1 MNKVK
6 IHFLGASGTV
16 TGSKFYL
23 ETLEQ
28 NIMVDCGMFQ
38 GLKELRKKNWQ
49 TLPIDVS
56 KIDVVLLTHGHLDH
70 TGYLPRLVKEGFEG
84 KIIGTAPTLS
94 ITSIILM
101 DSAKIHEEEA
111 ERTNKES
118 YSKHKP
124 ALPFYTLR
132 EAEKAIDLFATEK
145 KDTWIKLSKNIK
157 FRFRYNGH
165 IIGATFI
172 ELDIFGKL
180 FVFSGDV
187 GRTEDLLLSS
197 PEHPKWADY
206 LFLESTY
213 GNKLHPTEDVEELLV
228 ALIKNTIEQ
237 RGNLI
242 IPSFAVE
249 RLQSLMYMLWKLY
262 KKNRIPNIPLFIDS
276 PMGNNVLA
284 VFENHPDWHKLPL
297 NECRAMCEHFNIITS
312 YKDTWKTIDDPRPK
326 VVIAGSGMVTGG
338 RVLTYLR
345 QMVDTPSTT
354 VLLVGY
360 MAEGTRGRQ
369 LLEGAHEIKLFGK
382 YIPVKAKI
390 KHLESLSAH
399 ADQSELLNWLGEI
412 GNFPEKVFLI
422 HGESIALDTFRVKL
436 KDVFGWNVHIPKMSE
451 RMEIPIATKLPN
463 LTD

>member
-1 MNKVK
+1 MNKIK

-23 ETLEQ
+23 ETSEQ

-38 GLKELRKKNWQ
+38 GLKELREINWQ
-49 TLPIDVS
+49 PLPIDAS
-56 KIDVVLLTHGHLDH
+56 NIDVVLLTHGHLDH
-70 TGYLPRLVKEGFEG
+70 TGYLPRLVKEGFQG
-84 KIIGTAPTLS
+84 QIIATAPTLS

-111 ERTNKES
+111 ERANAEG
-118 YSKHKP
+118 YSKHSL
-124 ALPFYTLR
+124 ALPFYSLK
-132 EAEKAIDLFATEK
+132 EAERAIGFFVSKEK
-145 KDTWIKLSKNIK
+145 DIWIPLSENIK

-172 ELDIFGKL
+172 ELDIFGKQ

-187 GRTEDLLLSS
+187 GRTEDLLLSP
-197 PEHPKWADY
+197 PERPKWADY

-213 GNKLHPTEDVEELLV
+213 GNKLHPNEDVEQLFV
-228 ALIKNTIEQ
+228 DLIKRAIHEK
-237 RGNLI
+237 GNLI
-242 IPSFAVE
+242 VPSFAVE

-276 PMGNNVLA
+276 PMGNNVLS

-297 NECRAMCEHFNIITS
+297 KECRAMCDHFNIITS

-338 RVLTYLR
+338 RVLTYLK
-345 QMVDTPSTT
+345 QMIDHSSTT

-360 MAEGTRGRQ
+360 QAEGTRGRQ

-390 KHLESLSAH
+390 EHLESLSAH
-399 ADQSELLNWLGEI
+399 ADQFELLNWLGEI
-412 GNFPEKVFLI
+412 KNFPEKVFLI
-422 HGESIALDTFRVKL
+422 HGEPMALDAFRVKI
-436 KDVFGWNVHIPKMSE
+436 KDTFGWQVHIPKLYE
-451 RMEIPIATKLPN
+451 TLEIPIS
-463 LTD
+463 